1 MSAICQTA
9 GVTGVRGEEARR
21 DMAVHDTLLVQGP
34 CSDIRTRSE
43 DTGVD
48 ETAHSSVAL
57 SGIHYPSHHSK
68 LESRRGQSHNP
79 AMSAMSSLESSSNQE
94 KKIYDE
100 TQAVVGSAHADPETQ
115 AKVEQVYDPS
125 QESIWTR
132 LGLNFESY
140 KRAPGSTR

>member
-1 MSAICQTA
+1 
-9 GVTGVRGEEARR
+9 
-21 DMAVHDTLLVQGP
+21 
-34 CSDIRTRSE
+34 
-43 DTGVD
+43 
-48 ETAHSSVAL
+48 
-57 SGIHYPSHHSK
+57 
-68 LESRRGQSHNP
+68 
-79 AMSAMSSLESSSNQE
+79 MSAMSSLESNSNQE

>member
-1 MSAICQTA
+1 
-9 GVTGVRGEEARR
+9 
-21 DMAVHDTLLVQGP
+21 
-34 CSDIRTRSE
+34 
-43 DTGVD
+43 
-48 ETAHSSVAL
+48 
-57 SGIHYPSHHSK
+57 
-68 LESRRGQSHNP
+68 
-79 AMSAMSSLESSSNQE
+79 MSAMSSLESSSNPE

-100 TQAVVGSAHADPETQ
+100 TQAVVGSANVDPETQ